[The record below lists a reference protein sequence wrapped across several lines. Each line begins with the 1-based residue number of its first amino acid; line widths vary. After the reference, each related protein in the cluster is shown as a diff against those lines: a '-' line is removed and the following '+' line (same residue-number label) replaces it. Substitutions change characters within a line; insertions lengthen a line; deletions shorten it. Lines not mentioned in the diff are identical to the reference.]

1 MDIITENYL
10 YYYVYLSRGYYR
22 EIFNEEPAYNQAMLQ
37 LSDLSEAEKSRF
49 STEILANEEILTYTD
64 VKTLEEKVSNMM
76 HSLDLVIWVLIF
88 SAGLLAFVVLY
99 NLNNISIL
107 ERRRELATLKV
118 LGFYDIEVAKYVYR
132 ENVLLTAFGVIL
144 GIGLG
149 LILHQFV
156 IRTCEIDMIMFGRRI
171 KPLSY
176 LWSTILTF
184 FFAIIV
190 NTAMFYRLR
199 KVDMVESL
207 KSAE

>member
-1 MDIITENYL
+1 
-10 YYYVYLSRGYYR
+10 
-22 EIFNEEPAYNQAMLQ
+22 
-37 LSDLSEAEKSRF
+37 
-49 STEILANEEILTYTD
+49 
-64 VKTLEEKVSNMM
+64 MM

-118 LGFYDIEVAKYVYR
+118 LGFYDMEVAKYVYR
-132 ENVLLTAFGVIL
+132 ENVLLTVFGVVL

-176 LWSTILTF
+176 VWSVVLTF
-184 FFAIIV
+184 VFAVIV
-190 NTAMFYRLR
+190 NGAMFYRLK